1 MPYMS
6 LDASSTT
13 TDPQYQN
20 WLSRLTDNEIP
31 IFGRTVQDI
40 VNVSSN
46 QVSSAVHLGHV
57 VLKDASMTARILKL
71 ANSVLYNTT
80 GRKFSTITHA
90 IMMLG
95 FTTVRNM
102 SLTLSLVD
110 SIEQGTHRDNLIK
123 QMARSIHA
131 ATQAQEIARLMNEPK
146 HEEVFIAALLYHIG
160 DLAYWCVAD
169 ETGEALSAALQNPNY
184 SHDEAEELILGFT
197 MRDMSRSIAQKWGL
211 SDLLKKTLDTTEPT
225 ESSSKAITLSHEF
238 AIAVEEGWDTEEVTE
253 LTLNISELTN
263 TSEENI
269 TEHLKE
275 QASKS
280 ADITRAFGGKSIAD
294 AIPLPSTSK
303 VADSIID
310 TVQEVEVVP
319 SYFQPDS
326 QLQLQI
332 LQDLMTV
339 SKEKTDFN
347 VLIEMSLEGISRGI
361 GMDHALFALLTPNRK
376 ELKVKQVIG
385 DNSQWL
391 KEHFKFTLNNP
402 ESRIWLHSFK
412 EGCAIQ
418 IDSTSPSEVKRLI
431 SQSTSKKLKSSAFLV
446 APVIVKNKPIGLL
459 YADQA
464 VSKRALND
472 ENFNGFQL
480 FSQQVN
486 MVLNRAMAR

>member
-1 MPYMS
+1 MS
-6 LDASSTT
+6 LDATPNTT
-13 TDPQYQN
+13 NPQYQN

-31 IFGRTVQDI
+31 IFGRTAQDI

-110 SIEQGTHRDNLIK
+110 SIEHGTHRDNLIK

-131 ATQAQEIARLMNEPK
+131 ATQAQEMARLMDDPK

-184 SHDEAEELILGFT
+184 THDEAEELILGFT
-197 MRDMSRSIAQKWGL
+197 LRDMSSSIAQKWGL

-225 ESSSKAITLSHEF
+225 EPSSKAITLSHEF
-238 AIAVEEGWDTEEVTE
+238 AIAVEEGWDTEKVAE
-253 LTLNISELTN
+253 LTINIAELTN

-269 TEHLKE
+269 IEHLKE
-275 QASKS
+275 QTSKS

-294 AIPLPSTSK
+294 AIPLVRSTSK
-303 VADSIID
+303 VAGPIID
-310 TVQEVEVVP
+310 TEQEVDITP
-319 SYFQPDS
+319 GFFQPDN

-385 DNSQWL
+385 DNSDWL
-391 KEHFKFTLNNP
+391 KEHFKFALNSP
-402 ESRIWLHSFK
+402 ESSIWLHVFK
-412 EGCAIQ
+412 EGCAMQ
-418 IDSTSPSEVKRLI
+418 IDRTSPVDIKRLI
-431 SQSTSKKLKSSAFLV
+431 PQSLSKKIKSSTFLV

-459 YADQA
+459 YADQS

>member
-1 MPYMS
+1 
-6 LDASSTT
+6 
-13 TDPQYQN
+13 
-20 WLSRLTDNEIP
+20 
-31 IFGRTVQDI
+31 
-40 VNVSSN
+40 
-46 QVSSAVHLGHV
+46 
-57 VLKDASMTARILKL
+57 MTARILKL

-95 FTTVRNM
+95 FTTVKNM

-110 SIEQGTHRDNLIK
+110 SIEHGTHRDNLIK

-131 ATQAQEIARLMNEPK
+131 ATQAQEMARLMQDPK

-169 ETGEALSAALQNPNY
+169 ETGEALSVALQNPNY
-184 SHDEAEELILGFT
+184 THEEAEELILGFT

-211 SDLLKKTLDTTEPT
+211 SDLLKKTLDASEPT
-225 ESSSKAITLSHEF
+225 APSTKAITLSHEF

-253 LTLNISELTN
+253 LTLSIAELIN
-263 TSEENI
+263 TSEEEA

-275 QASKS
+275 QATKS

-294 AIPLPSTSK
+294 AIPLAGTNN
-303 VADSIID
+303 VAGSLID
-310 TVQEVEVVP
+310 AAQEVEIIPGVIE
-319 SYFQPDS
+319 PDS

-347 VLIEMSLEGISRGI
+347 LLIEMSLEGVSRGV

-385 DNSQWL
+385 DNSEWL
-391 KEHFKFTLNNP
+391 KEHFKFMLNSA
-402 ESRIWLHSFK
+402 ESRIWLHAFK
-412 EGCAIQ
+412 ERCALQ
-418 IDSTSPSEVKRLI
+418 IDNTSPIDIKRLI
-431 SQSTSKKLKSSAFLV
+431 PQSLTKKLRSRSFLV

-464 VSKRALND
+464 SSKRALND
-472 ENFNGFQL
+472 DNFNGFQL

-486 MVLNRAMAR
+486 MILNRAMAR